1 MDVALSSDSPTH
13 SAGGSLAGGGFLGLL
28 STQFLTALND
38 NIFRWLVIGIS
49 KDIAPEQID
58 NVLMAGTAAF
68 VLPYLVL
75 AAPAGYMADRFPK
88 RSVIVGCK
96 IAEVLIMVLGVGA
109 ILYGG
114 TGSGSGSLMPLV
126 LMMVTVA
133 LLGSQAA
140 MFSPARAGS
149 IPELLKPE
157 LISKANGFFTLATV
171 IASVIGMVVGNAL
184 ADTLSPGQP
193 GGLDRWWLSAA
204 VLIGVAVLGT
214 LTSLPINHLPPGD
227 PTRKF
232 PWDAPIQTWRDL
244 QALAA
249 SLPMLR
255 VAFGVAFFYAVGALA
270 QLNIDQLA
278 SEGGALLESAK
289 SPLLLSLI
297 AGVCVGS
304 ILAGFWS
311 GDHVELGILPL
322 GAFGVAL
329 FSMLLFTVPQTLFVT
344 AAPVTPGFIWACVL
358 LGFLGISAGLFN
370 VPLEAYLQH
379 RSPRANRGS
388 ILAATQLPDVQRN
401 LPRLLPVCC
410 PADENLGCRS
420 PGQDRALLAARD
432 FPRRRPADDS
442 RLLLHRRADPA
453 GLDPLLRLAAR
464 A

>member
-68 VLPYLVL
+68 VLPYLAL

-157 LISKANGFFTLATV
+157 LISKANG
-171 IASVIGMVVGNAL
+171 
-184 ADTLSPGQP
+184 LSRWRG
-193 GGLDRWWLSAA
+193 DR
-204 VLIGVAVLGT
+204 
-214 LTSLPINHLPPGD
+214 
-227 PTRKF
+227 R
-232 PWDAPIQTWRDL
+232 
-244 QALAA
+244 
-249 SLPMLR
+249 
-255 VAFGVAFFYAVGALA
+255 
-270 QLNIDQLA
+270 
-278 SEGGALLESAK
+278 
-289 SPLLLSLI
+289 
-297 AGVCVGS
+297 
-304 ILAGFWS
+304 
-311 GDHVELGILPL
+311 
-322 GAFGVAL
+322 
-329 FSMLLFTVPQTLFVT
+329 
-344 AAPVTPGFIWACVL
+344 
-358 LGFLGISAGLFN
+358 
-370 VPLEAYLQH
+370 
-379 RSPRANRGS
+379 
-388 ILAATQLPDVQRN
+388 
-401 LPRLLPVCC
+401 
-410 PADENLGCRS
+410 
-420 PGQDRALLAARD
+420 
-432 FPRRRPADDS
+432 
-442 RLLLHRRADPA
+442 
-453 GLDPLLRLAAR
+453 
-464 A
+464 